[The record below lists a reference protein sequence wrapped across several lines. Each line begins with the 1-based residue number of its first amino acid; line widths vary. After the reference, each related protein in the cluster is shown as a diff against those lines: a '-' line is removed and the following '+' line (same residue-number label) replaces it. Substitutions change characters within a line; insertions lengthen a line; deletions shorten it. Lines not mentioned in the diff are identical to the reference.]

1 MHRVL
6 LAFALVK
13 LLPSMPLFN
22 TQKSMSKT
30 ILRLKWLQLLL
41 LGDTAETKEKGEEF
55 FHT

>member
-1 MHRVL
+1 
-6 LAFALVK
+6 
-13 LLPSMPLFN
+13 
-22 TQKSMSKT
+22 MSKT